1 MNVIQGSFIR
11 KWSLHSMTSMRR
23 TVPPKT
29 KGGSKDDFQVI
40 YGGFQAMPPR
50 SPFVIAPPLGL
61 SRRRFVQGLA
71 AGGVLAGLSTP
82 ALRAFAQ
89 QGSATRGAAPVL
101 KGTEFDLVIA
111 ESPVNF
117 TGKPGVATTIN
128 GSLPAP
134 TLRWREGDT
143 RSEEHTSELQS
154 PCNLVCRLLLE
165 KKKKK
170 VCMRDDHNSNSPIQ
184 TPFTNIPPNS
194 LHNTRP
200 TLHISANTHKLYQLH
215 SYPYYNDVSTL

>member
-101 KGTEFDLVIA
+101 KEIGRA
-111 ESPVNF
+111 SC
-117 TGKPGVATTIN
+117 
-128 GSLPAP
+128 
-134 TLRWREGDT
+134 RE
-143 RSEEHTSELQS
+143 R
-154 PCNLVCRLLLE
+154 V
-165 KKKKK
+165 
-170 VCMRDDHNSNSPIQ
+170 
-184 TPFTNIPPNS
+184 
-194 LHNTRP
+194 
-200 TLHISANTHKLYQLH
+200 
-215 SYPYYNDVSTL
+215 